1 MDNSTVN
8 YTTLEASSTHS
19 FELVDILEMCVCG
32 LSFLVGLPIHFYVL
46 WLIVTGTESGVAS
59 VFFKLNLS
67 VCEIGICVESLIFI
81 LSFWF
86 SSLKKI
92 NMFFNRLA
100 VTGRPLFQC
109 LICVSVTWQWFIL

>member
-32 LSFLVGLPIHFYVL
+32 FKFPGWSSNTLLCL

-67 VCEIGICVESLIFI
+67 VCEIGICVESLILYCHF
-81 LSFWF
+81 
-86 SSLKKI
+86 
-92 NMFFNRLA
+92 
-100 VTGRPLFQC
+100 GFQ
-109 LICVSVTWQWFIL
+109 VSKN